1 MTFAAMLV
9 FGISLALIVLLFVL
23 KRIEI
28 GRGARFGERFRAS
41 ADVGA
46 LRVKGWLEMSEWYLE
61 QTPWFIGAITRYGVH
76 VGALSFARIARTSA
90 EYAHGLADLV
100 SHKHRFERRETKSE
114 YLKLVSDLPRRTPEP
129 VAVAERPAPAPEPV
143 AITSEPEQE
152 QAPVVKPVE
161 SKPMHRNG
169 KKRRSKNGK

>member
-1 MTFAAMLV
+1 ML
-9 FGISLALIVLLFVL
+9 
-23 KRIEI
+23 
-28 GRGARFGERFRAS
+28 ERYHSHELRAH
-41 ADVGA
+41 
-46 LRVKGWLEMSEWYLE
+46 RRNM
-61 QTPWFIGAITRYGVH
+61 
-76 VGALSFARIARTSA
+76 RT
-90 EYAHGLADLV
+90 V
-100 SHKHRFERRETKSE
+100 SQTKSE